1 MAGYPAEMLARCLK
15 KAFDEVLESHPE
27 LDPLIGQFAVLMG
40 EVLITSPE
48 FAWAAGNIWS
58 DVDPE
63 AVN

>member
-1 MAGYPAEMLARCLK
+1 
-15 KAFDEVLESHPE
+15 LESHPE